1 MQSAGFL
8 RIMDHEVSFQH
19 HHDRGLLV
27 KRGEPHEFAKE
38 LPQASV
44 TGTCFAFSSFSGTC
58 PLTPADI
65 NTWNVI
71 LLWTAKF
78 KFVHMSVKT
87 PVLTGQ
93 YLSCWLREFPCPI
106 MASLLVPSMRNVVQS
121 SKDVVPT

>member
-1 MQSAGFL
+1 MQFAGFL

-44 TGTCFAFSSFSGTC
+44 TGTCFASSSCSSSSFFLEKNHVYVMSLFESGTC
-58 PLTPADI
+58 PLTPADS

-71 LLWTAKF
+71 LLWIA
-78 KFVHMSVKT
+78 
-87 PVLTGQ
+87 
-93 YLSCWLREFPCPI
+93 
-106 MASLLVPSMRNVVQS
+106 
-121 SKDVVPT
+121 